1 MNNIGE
7 NHALRPLGVGTPS
20 TQDAQG
26 NPDLG
31 KDAFLKLMM
40 TQMANQD
47 PTAPQDS
54 QEMASQLAQFSTL
67 EVMQQTNEKLDALLM
82 AQAAGN
88 QTSMANLIGKDIKI
102 NSSEL
107 NHLEGEAENMNILLE
122 GPAKEVTV
130 TIKNDAGVPVR
141 TLHLGTQGKGSFDV
155 EWDGLDDDG
164 NPAPEGLYNFSVGA
178 VDENDEKVEASANII
193 THVDGM
199 SFENGFPELL
209 CGDLR
214 IALENV
220 LEILEATS

>member
-7 NHALRPLGVGTPS
+7 NYALRPFGVDTPS
-20 TQDAQG
+20 TQDAQAT
-26 NPDLG
+26 LTSA
-31 KDAFLKLMM
+31 KMRSETMM

-107 NHLEGEAENMNILLE
+107 NHLQGEAENMSILLE

-130 TIKNDAGVPVR
+130 TIKNEAGVPVR

-155 EWDGLDDDG
+155 EWDGQNDDG
-164 NPAPEGLYNFSVGA
+164 NPAPEGLYSFSVGA
-178 VDENDEKVEASANII
+178 VDENDEKVEASANIVA
-193 THVDGM
+193 HVDGM